1 MKINGTIE
9 IPDSVIAAFCD
20 RWKITQIEAFGS
32 ALRDDFRPDSDIDL
46 LVTFE
51 EGAHISVFDIA
62 RMQLQME
69 KLTGRPVDVVERASI
84 EQSRNPFRRN
94 SILTTA
100 KVIYPDVPQ
109 PIRLLEPLLPP
120 EPST

>member
-1 MKINGTIE
+1 MRINGTIE
-9 IPDSVIAAFCD
+9 IADAVIADFCK
-20 RWKITQIEAFGS
+20 RWKITKIEAFGS

-51 EGAHISVFDIA
+51 KDARISVFDIG

-69 KLTGRPVDVVERASI
+69 EMVGRPVDLVERASI
-84 EQSRNPFRRN
+84 EQSRNPFRRQ

-100 KVIYPDVPQ
+100 KVVF
-109 PIRLLEPLLPP
+109 PIV
-120 EPST
+120 

>member
-1 MKINGTIE
+1 MKINGSIDVPDRVIE
-9 IPDSVIAAFCD
+9 DFCR

-51 EGAHISVFDIA
+51 KDAHISVFDIA

-69 KLTGRPVDVVERASI
+69 RIIGRPVDVVERAAI
-84 EQSRNPFRRN
+84 EQSHNPFRRH

-100 KVIYPDVPQ
+100 KVVYSVA
-109 PIRLLEPLLPP
+109 
-120 EPST
+120 